1 VATDS
6 PELPPGLGRRG
17 ARLWRQSTAD
27 GELTP
32 GHLVLLEEACRCADR
47 LDDLDR
53 LLRDVAEGSG
63 ADSEGSEGRD
73 GTLGRMTGLLAEARA
88 QQTALRGIVAEL
100 RQGQRAAGGKQSPA
114 AVPDTTVG
122 GSNVSDL
129 SARIAGR
136 RGQASG

>member
-1 VATDS
+1 MATDS
-6 PELPPGLGRRG
+6 PELPPGLGPRG

-32 GHLVLLEEACRCADR
+32 AHLVLLEEACRCTDR

-53 LLRDVAEGSG
+53 LLRDVSDASG
-63 ADSEGSEGRD
+63 ADSEESEGRD
-73 GTLGRMTGLLAEARA
+73 GALRMMTGLLAEARA

-114 AVPDTTVG
+114 AVPDETTG
-122 GSNVSDL
+122 GSNVSNL
-129 SARIAGR
+129 SARIAER
-136 RGQASG
+136 RAKAQG